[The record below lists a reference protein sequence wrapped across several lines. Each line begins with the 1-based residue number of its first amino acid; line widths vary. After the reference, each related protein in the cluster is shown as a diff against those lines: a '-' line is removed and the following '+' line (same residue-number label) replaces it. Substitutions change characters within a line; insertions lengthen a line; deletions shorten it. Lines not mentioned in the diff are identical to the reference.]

1 MGMDI
6 LTPLVLPSK
15 EDTEVQQKKQQEY
28 KLIDW
33 EERRYQLARA
43 AMQGIFA
50 KEDEGDIALHRI
62 GTIKDILL
70 VADEMIK
77 QLKGE

>member
-1 MGMDI
+1 LDI
-6 LTPLVLPSK
+6 ISFEK
-15 EDTEVQQKKQQEY
+15 A
-28 KLIDW
+28 IDW
-33 EERRYQLARA
+33 EERRYQLAKA